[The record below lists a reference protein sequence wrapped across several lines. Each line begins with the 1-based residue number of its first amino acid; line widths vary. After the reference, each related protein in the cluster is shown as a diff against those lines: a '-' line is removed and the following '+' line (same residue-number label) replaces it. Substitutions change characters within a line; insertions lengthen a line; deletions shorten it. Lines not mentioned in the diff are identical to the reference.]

1 MRESRGHQGTV
12 LAMKMAVLRHRT
24 DPVMTSIGPIFPRY
38 VAAGVGVDV
47 EGIVG
52 LRTDIQEKVKNKQK
66 KCRFFSL
73 EEIQTEQ
80 KYQRYLI

>member
-1 MRESRGHQGTV
+1 MKSSSVRESRGHQGTV

-24 DPVMTSIGPIFPRY
+24 DPVMTSTGPIFPRCG
-38 VAAGVGVDV
+38 AAGVGVDV

-52 LRTDIQEKVKNKQK
+52 LRTDISVEKVKNKQK

-73 EEIQTEQ
+73 VS
-80 KYQRYLI
+80 L